1 MNVELGEAP
10 MEKNPAVSDGFS
22 TASNVT
28 GLSGSHNTGP
38 YAVASVVGRAPPL
51 GRALSP

>member
-1 MNVELGEAP
+1 MIPPRHHSRAALAP
-10 MEKNPAVSDGFS
+10 MEKNPAASDGFS

-38 YAVASVVGRAPPL
+38 
-51 GRALSP
+51 

>member
-1 MNVELGEAP
+1 MNHILRIPSSHGMNVELGEAP
-10 MEKNPAVSDGFS
+10 MEKNPAASDGFS

-38 YAVASVVGRAPPL
+38 
-51 GRALSP
+51 